1 MLWHLVKSTS
11 FTFSEVKVGPK
22 SSKKPTIKTKPKPT
36 AKPKPSSPAVRAA
49 RKLKENTQKPSTTP
63 PAKKGVCSITAVF
76 VLILHEEIPYLRQI
90 ANAFLIDIVNK
101 PAGAY
106 IHFVQKILH
115 I

>member
-22 SSKKPTIKTKPKPT
+22 SSKKPTVKTKPKPT

-49 RKLKENTQKPSTTP
+49 RKLKEKAQKPPTTP
-63 PAKKGVCSITAVF
+63 PANKRVCSITAVF
-76 VLILHEEIPYLRQI
+76 VLIIHEKIPYLHQI

-101 PAGAY
+101 HARAY
-106 IHFVQKILH
+106 KHFVQKILH